1 MFVAASDSM
10 DGSVTVMPSE
20 YQSWTLC
27 AHGRFSIDEFE
38 TKIDELIEQRE
49 KGALWARIGEDSN
62 HIAAAIASLK
72 PRGFSFHHFAR
83 RTNEFVYMLWNNP
96 SVPNKVPPFSTAFE
110 GCSAV
115 VLSPD
120 ETEALF
126 VLERGGWKTVSG
138 VVEQGESAL
147 EACAREVE
155 EETGVEVEVIRG
167 PGSFVGCYRM
177 THGRLD
183 GISDVHYCFRARA
196 KARLE
201 YDAAKTDGEISGFRW
216 FSVRTLCEAARSW
229 SAAKDAE
236 AAALAEGGSGTAD
249 TEPSGQSIFRQRV
262 SIESLDSER
271 TFSALS
277 LLWLMNVAD
286 GKCLRSTR
294 PHYAQFVGAD
304 NKPRI
309 FDLFR

>member
-10 DGSVTVMPSE
+10 DGSVTVMATE
-20 YQSWTLC
+20 YHSWTLC
-27 AHGRFSIDEFE
+27 AHGNFNIDEFE
-38 TKIDELIEQRE
+38 TKIDELIEQQD
-49 KGALWARIGEDSN
+49 KGALWARIGEDSSR
-62 HIAAAIASLK
+62 IAAAIASLK

-83 RTNEFVYMLWNNP
+83 RTNDLVYMLWNNP
-96 SVPNKVPPFSTAFE
+96 STANKVPPFSTAYE

-236 AAALAEGGSGTAD
+236 AAALAEGSSGTAD

-286 GKCLRSTR
+286 GKCFHSTR
-294 PHYAQFVGAD
+294 PHYAQFVDAND
-304 NKPRI
+304 QPHI